1 MKKDPITSRKV
12 LESFIDAT
20 YDIISEHGDMSIEIQ
35 ARDLERLCDLASLG
49 VNKLYE
55 DKSKVESKPISE
67 NRDRFYVLKAY
78 SNYSLRDVDV
88 LNAVFQDL
96 LIGYEDNI
104 VNVIS
109 TQVVDA
115 GENHNYLLV
124 TVEWKGEPYF
134 NEDNESHGEIGG

>member
-1 MKKDPITSRKV
+1 MKKDPITSKKA
-12 LESFIDAT
+12 LESFINAT
-20 YDIISEHGDMSIEIQ
+20 YELIAEHRDSSIEMQ
-35 ARDLERLCDLASLG
+35 VRDLEQLCDLASVG

-55 DKSKVESKPISE
+55 DESKPIS
-67 NRDRFYVLKAY
+67 NSSNQFCVLKAY

-115 GENHNYLLV
+115 GENDNYLLV

-134 NEDNESHGEIGG
+134 NEDNESHGEN